1 MVGNDKTFARCTGGT
16 MDLSLAGVRVLE
28 LARYQ
33 AGPRGG
39 MILSDLG
46 AEVIKIERL
55 GGEETRKHPPMV
67 RGQSVYFSVYNRG
80 KRSICLD
87 LRHARG
93 KEIFAALVK
102 TADIVLENFRPGTM
116 QAMGFDYETLRKLN
130 PGIILVS
137 VSGFGQYGPYTERPA
152 FDPLGQAMSGL
163 MTLTG
168 QPVGQPLGTASSVVD
183 RYTALH
189 ATIGALAAL
198 RHRDRT
204 GEGQLVDVCLL
215 DSALTM
221 VEIPTSYYLATGEEG
236 GEGGRPPYRAK
247 DGWVVISAAGREMA
261 ARLMQL
267 VSGAGGGA
275 EAEPLTG
282 GQSGGDARRAAVEAW
297 CASRS
302 VEAICSALM
311 DAGVPVAPVRTIP
324 QVAQDPHLWEREML
338 VKSEDPVAGEMYLP
352 GVTVKMSRTPG
363 RIGPVP
369 TPGQHT
375 DEVLGRLLGYDAGTL
390 AGLRQ
395 AKVIA

>member
-1 MVGNDKTFARCTGGT
+1 MT
-16 MDLSLAGVRVLE
+16 LSLDGVRVLE
-28 LARYQ
+28 LARFQ

-39 MILSDLG
+39 MIMSDLG
-46 AEVIKIERL
+46 ADVIKIERI
-55 GGEETRKHPPMV
+55 GGEETRRHPPIV

-80 KRSICLD
+80 KRSLCLD
-87 LRHARG
+87 LRHPRG
-93 KEIFAALVK
+93 KEVFTALVK
-102 TADIVLENFRPGTM
+102 TAVIVLENFRPGTM
-116 QAMGFDYETLRKLN
+116 AAMGFDYDALRRIK
-130 PGIILVS
+130 PDIILVS
-137 VSGFGQYGPYTERPA
+137 VSGFGQYGPYRDRPA

-168 QPVGQPLGTASSVVD
+168 QPVGRPLGTASSVVD

-204 GEGQLVDVCLL
+204 GEGQLVDCCLL

-247 DGWVVISAAGREMA
+247 DGYVVISAAGREMA

-267 VSGAGGGA
+267 VSGGGA
-275 EAEPLTG
+275 RAGEAELLTG
-282 GQSGGDARRAAVEAW
+282 GQGRTDARRAVEAW
-297 CASRS
+297 CETHT
-302 VEAICSALM
+302 VDEICTALM
-311 DAGVPVAPVRTIP
+311 QAGVPVAPVRNIP
-324 QVAQDPHLWEREML
+324 QVAQDPHVWEREML
-338 VKSEDPVAGEMYLP
+338 VKMEDPVAGEMYLP

-363 RIGPVP
+363 RVGPVP

-375 DEVLGRLLGYDAGTL
+375 DAVLGELLHYDAQTL
-390 AGLRQ
+390 AALR
-395 AKVIA
+395 AEKVVA

>member
-1 MVGNDKTFARCTGGT
+1 MS
-16 MDLSLAGVRVLE
+16 LSLDGVRVLE

-39 MILSDLG
+39 MIMSDLG
-46 AEVIKIERL
+46 AEVIKIERF
-55 GGEETRKHPPMV
+55 GGEETRKHAPMV
-67 RGQSVYFSVYNRG
+67 RGQSVYFTVYNRG
-80 KRSICLD
+80 KKSICLD
-87 LRHARG
+87 LRHPRG
-93 KEIFAALVK
+93 KEVFAALVK

-116 QAMGFDYETLRKLN
+116 QAMGFGYETLRGLN

-236 GEGGRPPYRAK
+236 GEGGRPPYRAR

-261 ARLMQL
+261 ARLMAL
-267 VSGAGGGA
+267 VSGDAAAGGG
-275 EAEPLTG
+275 AEPLTG
-282 GQSGGDARRAAVEAW
+282 GQSNDARRKALEAW

-302 VEAICSALM
+302 VETICQALM
-311 DAGVPVAPVRTIP
+311 DLGVPVAPVRTIP
-324 QVAQDPHLWEREML
+324 EVARDPHLWQREML
-338 VKSEDPVAGEMYLP
+338 VKMEDPVAGEMFVP

-363 RIGPVP
+363 RVGPVP

-375 DEVLGRLLGYDAGTL
+375 DEVLGRLLGYDADTL
-390 AGLRQ
+390 AELRQ
-395 AKVIA
+395 AAVIA

>member
-1 MVGNDKTFARCTGGT
+1 MN
-16 MDLSLAGVRVLE
+16 LSLDGVRVLE

-46 AEVIKIERL
+46 AEVIKIERI
-55 GGEETRKHPPMV
+55 GGEETRQSAPMV
-67 RGQSVYFSVYNRG
+67 RGQSIYFTVYNRG
-80 KRSICLD
+80 KKSICID
-87 LRHARG
+87 LRNPRG
-93 KEIFAALVK
+93 KQIFAELVK

-116 QAMGFDYETLRKLN
+116 NAMGFDYDALHALN
-130 PGIILVS
+130 PRIILIS
-137 VSGFGQYGPYTERPA
+137 VSGFGQYGPYTDRPA

-163 MTLTG
+163 MSLTG
-168 QPVGQPLGTASSVVD
+168 KPVGQPLGTASSVVD

-236 GEGGRPPYRAK
+236 GEGGRPPYRAS
-247 DGWVVISAAGREMA
+247 DGYVVISATGRDMA
-261 ARLMQL
+261 ARMKQL
-267 VSGAGGGA
+267 VGGEG
-275 EAEPLTG
+275 
-282 GQSGGDARRAAVEAW
+282 RAALEAW
-297 CASRS
+297 CAERP

-311 DAGVPVAPVRTIP
+311 DIGVPVAPVRTIP
-324 QVAQDPHLWEREML
+324 EVAKDPHVWEREML
-338 VKSEDPVAGEMYLP
+338 VKMEDAVAGELYVP
-352 GVTVKMSRTPG
+352 GVTIKMSKTPG
-363 RIGPVP
+363 RVGPVP

-375 DEVLGRLLGYDAGTL
+375 DEVLGRLPGYDRDRLGE
-390 AGLRQ
+390 LRQ
-395 AKVIA
+395 AGVIA

>member
-1 MVGNDKTFARCTGGT
+1 MS
-16 MDLSLAGVRVLE
+16 LSLDGVRVLE

-46 AEVIKIERL
+46 ADVIKIERL
-55 GGEETRKHPPMV
+55 GGEETRKNPPVV
-67 RGQSVYFSVYNRG
+67 RGQSIYFTVYNRG

-87 LRHARG
+87 MRSVEG
-93 KEIFAALVK
+93 KTIFTGLVK
-102 TADIVLENFRPGTM
+102 KSDVVLENFRPGTM
-116 QAMGFDYETLRKLN
+116 AAMGFGYDALKAINR
-130 PGIILVS
+130 GIILTS

-163 MTLTG
+163 MDLTG
-168 QPVGQPLGTASSVVD
+168 KPVGQPLGVASSVVD

-189 ATIGALAAL
+189 ATIGTLAAL

-204 GEGQLVDVCLL
+204 GEGQMVDVCLM

-221 VEIPTSYYLATGEEG
+221 VEIPASYYLSTGEEG

-247 DGWVVISAAGREMA
+247 DGYVVISAAGREMA
-261 ARLMQL
+261 ARLMTL
-267 VSGAGGGA
+267 VSGTGTPGA
-275 EAEPLTG
+275 ITDTG
-282 GQSGGDARRAAVEAW
+282 PIVSATADARRVALENW

-302 VEAICSALM
+302 VDEIVTTLL
-311 DAGVPVAPVRTIP
+311 DLGVPVAPVRTIP
-324 QVAQDPHLWEREML
+324 EVVQDPHVWEREML
-338 VKSEDPVAGEMYLP
+338 VKMDDPVAGDVYVP
-352 GVTVKMSRTPG
+352 GVTVKMSHTPG

-375 DEVLGRLLGYDAGTL
+375 DEVLAGLLGFDATR
-390 AGLRQ
+390 LRSLRE
-395 AKVIA
+395 AKVIG

>member
-1 MVGNDKTFARCTGGT
+1 MS
-16 MDLSLAGVRVLE
+16 LSLDGVRVLE

-55 GGEETRKHPPMV
+55 GGEETRKNPPMV

-116 QAMGFDYETLRKLN
+116 QAMGFDYETLRGLN

-137 VSGFGQYGPYTERPA
+137 VSGFGQYGPYTDRPA

-168 QPVGQPLGTASSVVD
+168 QPVGQPLGTATSLVD

-247 DGWVVISAAGREMA
+247 DGYVVISAAGREMA
-261 ARLMQL
+261 GRLMQL
-267 VSGAGGGA
+267 VSGRTGKDD
-275 EAEPLTG
+275 AEPLTSG
-282 GQSGGDARRAAVEAW
+282 PAGGGDARRAAIEAW
-297 CASRS
+297 CAERS
-302 VEAICSALM
+302 VETICNALM
-311 DAGVPVAPVRTIP
+311 QAGVPVAPVRTIP
-324 QVAQDPHLWEREML
+324 EVAKDPHLWEREML
-338 VKSEDPVAGEMYLP
+338 VKMEDPVAGEMYLP

-363 RIGPVP
+363 QIGPVP

-375 DEVLGRLLGYDAGTL
+375 DEVLGRLLGYNADMLTD
-390 AGLRQ
+390 LRA
-395 AKVIA
+395 AKVIG